1 MQLVY
6 CIIIIYHSLIVID
19 FSTEKSCDST
29 GHRNPW
35 YQQGNLFSEFDD
47 GETLV
52 RNPSFIN
59 RVL

>member
-1 MQLVY
+1 MIL
-6 CIIIIYHSLIVID
+6 LD
-19 FSTEKSCDST
+19 T
-29 GHRNPW
+29 GTSGN
-35 YQQGNLFSEFDD
+35 QQGNLFSEFDD